1 MFVAVSLESMPDL
14 SIEDAVEIADDLE
27 FAAVEID
34 LHEDGGHVRPSEVL
48 TNPDTAYHRV
58 RLSHRLDIASFS
70 VRLLSTGDEHY
81 EQFAELCKFAKLCKV
96 VTLTVPS
103 AELGTPF
110 NEEVEH
116 LQRLVDIA
124 ETEGCRVAVRTQ
136 IGRLSEDP
144 DTLMVLCDNVHGLGI
159 TLDPSVFMCGPCS
172 NKSLD
177 RIMKY
182 VFHVHLRDSK
192 PDAFQVS
199 VGQGDLDY
207 AKLIGQ
213 LSHEK
218 YDRAF
223 SIHMSPI
230 DGLDHRVELRKLRRL
245 TESLL

>member
-14 SIEDAVEIADDLE
+14 SIEDAAEIADDLE
-27 FAAVEID
+27 FAAIEID
-34 LHEDGGHVRPSEVL
+34 LHEDGGHVRPSEIL
-48 TNPDTAYHRV
+48 SNFDTGYHRV
-58 RLSHRLDIASFS
+58 RLSHRLDIAAFS
-70 VRLLSTGDEHY
+70 VQLASTGAEHY
-81 EQFAELCKFAKLCKV
+81 EQFAELCKFAKTCKV

-103 AELGTPF
+103 GELGTPF
-110 NEEVEH
+110 NEELEH
-116 LQRLVDIA
+116 LQRLVDCA
-124 ETEGCRVAVRTQ
+124 EAEGCRVAVRTQ

-144 DTLMVLCDNVHGLGI
+144 DTLMVLCDNVAGLGI
-159 TLDPSVFMCGPCS
+159 TMDPSVFMCGPCS

-182 VFHVHLRDSK
+182 VLHVHLRDSK

-199 VGQGDLDY
+199 VGQGEIDY

-213 LSHEK
+213 LAHEK
-218 YDRAF
+218 YDRAL
-223 SIHMSPI
+223 SVHMKPI